1 MAAGNATPF
10 GGIID
15 KTVAGSKPW
24 WPKAAKPPESA
35 PNILVVLFDDVG
47 FSDFGCYGSTI
58 RTPTIDRLAA
68 EGLRYSGFHTT
79 AMCSTTRAALLTG
92 RNHHSV
98 GVGCLANFDSGYPG
112 YRGKIARE
120 AGTLAEMLR
129 AHGYRNYMVGKWHVT
144 PLTEGGATG
153 PFDGW
158 PLGRGFDRFYGF
170 LDAETDQYAPEL
182 VSDNTHIDP
191 PGIYADGYHL
201 TSDLIDQSIRFIADH
216 TADPPGTYASGYHLT
231 SDLVDQSIRFIA
243 DHAADRPDLPWLTW
257 LALGACHA
265 PHQAP
270 ADIIKPYDEMFAHG
284 WDVEREQRLT
294 RQKAMGLVPDETRM
308 PPRNDGV
315 KAWDEHGAE
324 EKRVFTRL
332 QSAFAGMLDHAD
344 RHLAR
349 LIAFLDKAGVRDN
362 TLILVLSDNGASQEG
377 GPLGFVN
384 AMGPYNF
391 RPEPMPEKLR
401 RLEDIGGPDTHSNF
415 PHGWAMASNTPLRRY
430 KQNTHGGGIRD
441 PFVMSWPKRI
451 AARGELR
458 HQFVHACDLTPTL
471 LDLIGI
477 SAPGEIGGVAQM
489 PIEGE
494 SFARSI
500 TDPSAPSK
508 TSPQYFEMFGHR
520 GIWKDGWKAVAFHPS
535 GTPFENDKWELFHLA
550 KDFSETDDLAEKQ
563 PERLAD
569 MIKLWWSEAEKH
581 NVLPLDDRFGPR
593 FAENA
598 ARFHGARNRF
608 TFHAG
613 MGHVPTDVAPDVRS
627 RSYTIEAHVEVDD
640 CAEGVLIA
648 HGDATSGYSLYV
660 KDGFLV
666 HDLNIGGGHEIVT
679 SNRKIAPGA
688 RRLGV
693 HVERLVRKEP
703 PAKGSR
709 TGVSEYTLLI
719 DGEPAGSRQTQ
730 LGFHNL
736 ISWSGLDIGRDRG
749 SPVSHYNA
757 PFEFNGRLL
766 QVTVAMHDDQKLD
779 GDGVGNAEMAR
790 Q

>member
-1 MAAGNATPF
+1 MSANSGKPF
-10 GGIID
+10 HGTIAN
-15 KTVAGSKPW
+15 TVAGSKPW
-24 WPKAAKPPESA
+24 WPAAPKPPAGA

-47 FSDFGCYGSTI
+47 FSDFGCYGSAI
-58 RTPTIDRLAA
+58 KTPVIDALAA
-68 EGLRYSGFHTT
+68 GGLRYTGFHTT

-120 AGTLAEMLR
+120 AGTLAEMLKS
-129 AHGYRNYMVGKWHVT
+129 HTYRNYMVGKWHVT
-144 PLTEGGATG
+144 PLTESGATG

-191 PGIYADGYHL
+191 PG
-201 TSDLIDQSIRFIADH
+201 
-216 TADPPGTYASGYHLT
+216 TYASGYHLT
-231 SDLVDQSIRFIA
+231 ADLVDQSIRFIA
-243 DHAADRPDLPWLTW
+243 DHIADRPDLPWLTW
-257 LALGACHA
+257 LAFGACHA

-270 ADIIKPYDEMFAHG
+270 AEIIKGYHEVFARG
-284 WDVEREQRLT
+284 WDVERERRLA
-294 RQKAMGLVPDETRM
+294 RQKALGIVPPETRM
-308 PPRNDGV
+308 PARNDGV
-315 KAWDEHGAE
+315 KAWDEHSAE

-349 LIAFLDKAGVRDN
+349 LVAFLEQAGVRDN

-391 RPEPMPEKLR
+391 RPESIAEKLR
-401 RLEDIGGPDTHSNF
+401 RLDDIGGPDSHTNF

-451 AARGELR
+451 GARGELR
-458 HQFVHACDLTPTL
+458 HQFVHASDLVPTL
-471 LDLIGI
+471 LELVGI
-477 SAPGEIGGVAQM
+477 DAPAEIAGCAQM
-489 PIEGE
+489 PIEGQ

-500 TDPSAPSK
+500 MDAAAPSK
-508 TSPQYFEMFGHR
+508 ASPQYFEMFGHR
-520 GIWKDGWKAVAFHPS
+520 GLWRDGWKAVAYHPP
-535 GTPFENDKWELFHLA
+535 GTPFENDKWELFHLE
-550 KDFSETDDLAEKQ
+550 KDFSEVDDLAAKE
-563 PERLAD
+563 PDRLAE
-569 MIKLWWSEAEKH
+569 MIKTWWSEAERH
-581 NVLPLDDRFGPR
+581 HVLPLDDRFGPR

-598 ARFHGARNRF
+598 ARFQGARTKF
-608 TFHAG
+608 VFHAG

-627 RSYTIEAHVEVDD
+627 RSYTIEADVEIGDGG
-640 CAEGVLIA
+640 AQGVLIS
-648 HGDATSGYSLYV
+648 HGDATSGYSLYI
-660 KDGFLV
+660 KDGLLV

-679 SNRKIAPGA
+679 SAAKVPGGA

-693 HVERLVRKEP
+693 RVERLVRDAA
-703 PAKGSR
+703 PAKGAR
-709 TGVSEYTLLI
+709 TGVSAYTLLI
-719 DGEPAGSRQTQ
+719 DGEPAGTRQTQ

-749 SPVSHYNA
+749 SPVSHYDA
-757 PFEFNGRLL
+757 PFEFTGRLL
-766 QVTVAMHDDQKLD
+766 RVTVVMHDDQKLD
-779 GDGVGNAEMAR
+779 GDDVGNTEMAR

>member
-1 MAAGNATPF
+1 MGAASDTPF
-10 GGIID
+10 GGTIG
-15 KTVAGSKPW
+15 KTVASSKPW
-24 WPKAAKPPESA
+24 WPTAIKPPAGA

-47 FSDFGCYGSTI
+47 FSDFGCYGSPI

-129 AHGYRNYMVGKWHVT
+129 AHAYRNYMVGKWHVT
-144 PLTEGGATG
+144 PLTESGATG

-191 PGIYADGYHL
+191 PGNH
-201 TSDLIDQSIRFIADH
+201 
-216 TADPPGTYASGYHLT
+216 ASGYHLT
-231 SDLVDQSIRFIA
+231 ADLVDQAIRFIG
-243 DHAADRPDLPWLTW
+243 DHIADRPDLPWLTW
-257 LALGACHA
+257 VAFGACHA

-270 ADIIKPYDEMFAHG
+270 ADIIAGYDEVFADG
-284 WDVEREQRLT
+284 WDIERDRRLA
-294 RQKAMGLVPDETRM
+294 RQKAMGLVPQTTRL

-315 KAWDEHGAE
+315 KAWDEHSDDE
-324 EKRVFTRL
+324 QRVFTRL
-332 QSAFAGMLDHAD
+332 QAAFAGMLDHAD

-349 LIAFLDKAGVRDN
+349 LIAFLEKSGVRDD
-362 TLILVLSDNGASQEG
+362 TLVIVMSDNGASQEG
-377 GPLGFVN
+377 GPLGFIN

-391 RPEPMPEKLR
+391 KPEPVSEKLAR
-401 RLEDIGGPDTHSNF
+401 IDDIGGPDTHSNF

-441 PFVMSWPKRI
+441 PFVLSWPKRI
-451 AARGELR
+451 EAGGEMR
-458 HQFVHACDLTPTL
+458 HQFVHACDLVPTL
-471 LDLIGI
+471 LELVGI
-477 SAPGEIGGVAQM
+477 DAPKEIAGCPQM
-489 PIEGE
+489 PLEGE

-500 TDPSAPSK
+500 KDAGAPSK
-508 TSPQYFEMFGHR
+508 ASPQYFEMFGHR
-520 GIWKDGWKAVAFHPS
+520 GLWRGGWKAVTYHPP
-535 GTPFENDKWELFHLA
+535 GTPFENDQWELFHLDQ
-550 KDFSETDDLAEKQ
+550 DFSETSDLAARE
-563 PERLAD
+563 PERLAE
-569 MIKLWWSEAEKH
+569 MVALWWSEAEKH
-581 NVLPLDDRFGPR
+581 KVLPLDDRFGPR

-598 ARFHGARNRF
+598 ARFQGARNRF

-627 RSYTIEAHVEVDD
+627 RSYTVEAHVEIDAGG
-640 CAEGVLIA
+640 AEGVLIA
-648 HGDATSGYSLYV
+648 HGDATSGYSLYI

-666 HDLNIGGGHEIVT
+666 HDLNIGGSHQVVRSE
-679 SNRKIAPGA
+679 RKVGSGA
-688 RRLGV
+688 RCLGV
-693 HVERLVRKEP
+693 RVERLVRKEP
-703 PAKGSR
+703 PAKGAR

-719 DGEPAGSRQTQ
+719 DGEPAGSLQTQ

-749 SPVSHYNA
+749 SPVSHYEA
-757 PFEFNGRLL
+757 PFEFTGALAK
-766 QVTVAMHDDQKLD
+766 VTVVMHEDQKLD
-779 GDGVGNAEMAR
+779 GEAVGNAQMAR